1 MKDFVE
7 LTIDKTDGVVCYDDK
22 HHVYWD
28 RKDMFTYISVTTLIS
43 MFENY
48 DRDFWLGYKALQEI
62 LADKPGIKKFLFN
75 LRKLKAIDID
85 EVLSIYP
92 GSFTAEE
99 FENKKKE
106 YSDKWNESGRK
117 ACEFG
122 TKAHARYENR
132 FKEKDWYQ
140 LDWLGFKPTE
150 WFAYIPG
157 FYQFSEKLD
166 RQVFPEMLIS
176 MKTESGVR
184 IAGQV
189 DLCLKNKNIIQIM
202 DYKGLPIDTPI
213 LTVDGWKFLCN
224 LTEEDYVYDK
234 DGNPCKVLHKS
245 SIHTN
250 PCYKITF
257 DNSEE
262 IICDEDHKWLVFN
275 CNNPKNIIKHT
286 IMTAKQIDEYI
297 KCNYNNTLKRGKYT
311 TDSKL
316 ILKIDNPKSL
326 NSNIN
331 DIELPIDPYIL
342 GVWLGDGS
350 SAAGIVHNP
359 EKDIWDELRKRWT
372 YGIGDNVGGKD
383 RCEARTIYNLC
394 SKLKELNL
402 LNNKHIPNIYY
413 KASVK
418 QRIELLQGLMD
429 TDGYYHKKRKRFVMN
444 TTKEWQVKALVSL
457 LASLSIKPT
466 IIPYNAHLKD
476 RNGNKKIFE
485 AFAITFNCPFNPFLV
500 RNKDIKL
507 SYTTRSKYRIIKK
520 IEKVSTVP
528 TCCIMVDSPSHTY
541 LAGYSLIPT
550 HNSNAELKFESY
562 RDPYGKY
569 QMMKYPLNELMDCN
583 AIHYQLQTS
592 IYTWILK
599 RRYRLFDTANPK
611 IIHLYNKENTE
622 ERKIYEL
629 EYIPSAVILMF
640 RYFRDHIHY
649 NYKKVIEHEG
659 RFFIARDA

>member
-1 MKDFVE
+1 MQYKLCIAYFSVSLRSMKDFIE
-7 LTIDKTDGVVCYDDK
+7 LTIDKTDGVVCYNDK

-28 RKDMFTYISVTTLIS
+28 RKDMFTYISVTTLIG

-75 LRKLKAIDID
+75 LRRLKAIDID

-99 FENKKKE
+99 FESKKKE
-106 YSDKWNESGRK
+106 YSDKWNESGKK

-189 DLCLKNKNIIQIM
+189 DLCLKNRNTIQIL
-202 DYKGLPIDTPI
+202 DYKTNASID
-213 LTVDGWKFLCN
+213 F
-224 LTEEDYVYDK
+224 
-234 DGNPCKVLHKS
+234 
-245 SIHTN
+245 
-250 PCYKITF
+250 
-257 DNSEE
+257 
-262 IICDEDHKWLVFN
+262 
-275 CNNPKNIIKHT
+275 
-286 IMTAKQIDEYI
+286 Q
-297 KCNYNNTLKRGKYT
+297 
-311 TDSKL
+311 
-316 ILKIDNPKSL
+316 
-326 NSNIN
+326 
-331 DIELPIDPYIL
+331 
-342 GVWLGDGS
+342 
-350 SAAGIVHNP
+350 
-359 EKDIWDELRKRWT
+359 
-372 YGIGDNVGGKD
+372 
-383 RCEARTIYNLC
+383 
-394 SKLKELNL
+394 
-402 LNNKHIPNIYY
+402 
-413 KASVK
+413 
-418 QRIELLQGLMD
+418 
-429 TDGYYHKKRKRFVMN
+429 
-444 TTKEWQVKALVSL
+444 
-457 LASLSIKPT
+457 
-466 IIPYNAHLKD
+466 
-476 RNGNKKIFE
+476 
-485 AFAITFNCPFNPFLV
+485 
-500 RNKDIKL
+500 
-507 SYTTRSKYRIIKK
+507 
-520 IEKVSTVP
+520 
-528 TCCIMVDSPSHTY
+528 
-541 LAGYSLIPT
+541 
-550 HNSNAELKFESY
+550 SY

-599 RRYRLFDTANPK
+599 RKYRLFDTANPK

-659 RFFIARDA
+659 RFFISRNA